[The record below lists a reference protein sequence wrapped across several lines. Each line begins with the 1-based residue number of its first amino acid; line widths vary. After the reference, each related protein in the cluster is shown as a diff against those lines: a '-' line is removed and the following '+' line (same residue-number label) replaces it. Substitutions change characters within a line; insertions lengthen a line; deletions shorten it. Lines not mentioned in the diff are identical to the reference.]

1 LIAGIATTPS
11 AVDILGTIVA
21 VGEARARDPNTFF
34 MAATARLLMTLNAN
48 SGWNFTKARM
58 HSWRTRERKLVGPW
72 APSVITSG
80 AVKSTSTV
88 RVLPSVLLLI
98 IRSGGWWCGGVNP
111 NAVVDGR
118 RNAIVVGR
126 NNASV
131 VVVSEAANSRKRR
144 ITGTMSIASVCVP
157 TAN

>member
-11 AVDILGTIVA
+11 AVDILGTMVA

-34 MAATARLLMTLNAN
+34 TAATARLLMTLNAN

-72 APSVITSG
+72 APSVITNG

-98 IRSGGWWCGGVNP
+98 IRPGGWWWGIGVNP

-131 VVVSEAANSRKRR
+131 VVISEADNSR
-144 ITGTMSIASVCVP
+144 
-157 TAN
+157 